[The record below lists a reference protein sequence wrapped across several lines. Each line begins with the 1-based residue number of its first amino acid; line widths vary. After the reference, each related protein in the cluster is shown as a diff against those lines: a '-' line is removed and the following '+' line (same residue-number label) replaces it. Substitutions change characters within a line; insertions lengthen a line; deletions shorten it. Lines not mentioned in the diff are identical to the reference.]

1 MDRRDFFVRGAL
13 GLGALAIPACAAK
26 HGHAVA
32 APATGGTATWPDVR
46 ALFSLAPDR
55 THMTGFLL
63 ASHPRP
69 VAEAIERHR
78 RAFDAD
84 PATYLEDNVGIAEPA
99 VRSAAARY
107 LGADVDDVA
116 LTDSTTMG
124 LGIVYGGL
132 VLRENQEILTTTH
145 DHIVTYLSL
154 EHRAARSGT
163 PIRKVALYDDPSR
176 ASIDEIAS
184 RLAKAITPATRV
196 VAVTWV
202 HSGTG
207 VKLP

>member
-26 HGHAVA
+26 HGPAVA
-32 APATGGTATWPDVR
+32 APAAGGSATGGTATWHEVR
-46 ALFSLAPDR
+46 ALFSLATDR

-107 LGADVDDVA
+107 LGADVDDIA
-116 LTDSTTMG
+116 LTDSTTMA
-124 LGIVYGGL
+124 LGI
-132 VLRENQEILTTTH
+132 
-145 DHIVTYLSL
+145 
-154 EHRAARSGT
+154 
-163 PIRKVALYDDPSR
+163 
-176 ASIDEIAS
+176 
-184 RLAKAITPATRV
+184 
-196 VAVTWV
+196 
-202 HSGTG
+202 
-207 VKLP
+207 